1 MNARHPENVSIYAFK
16 HLYLF
21 FKASFFL
28 QTETTIKF
36 LLAAG
41 FLLMSGTSIYAQV
54 QRNEA
59 YLPKFAIK
67 TNALYWATS
76 TPNLGFEVGL
86 AKKLTLDISG
96 NYNPWKFGDDR
107 QIKHWLVQPEL
118 SFFGLHGHYGEM
130 NVSNLNIFG
139 MGHDRYDGN
148 VYGAGISYGYQ
159 WIISKRWSMEAT
171 IGVGYAHLKYDKYA
185 RGDGGEK
192 LGHNNRNY
200 FGPTKVGLSFIYIIK

>member
-1 MNARHPENVSIYAFK
+1 MR
-16 HLYLF
+16 
-21 FKASFFL
+21 
-28 QTETTIKF
+28 TIKL

-41 FLLMSGTSIYAQV
+41 FLLVFGTSIHAQV
-54 QRNEA
+54 QRNET

-76 TPNLGFEVGL
+76 TPNVGIEVGL

-118 SFFGLHGHYGEM
+118 RYWLCERFNGSFFGLHGHYGEM

-148 VYGAGISYGYQ
+148 VYGGVFPCPNVRRVRTAAMPAG
-159 WIISKRWSMEAT
+159 MLFAT
-171 IGVGYAHLKYDKYA
+171 CCFPIHTRSAAVTLFKV
-185 RGDGGEK
+185 
-192 LGHNNRNY
+192 
-200 FGPTKVGLSFIYIIK
+200 GPTHMAAPVNAAILRNLRRLISLSLSIFDSL

>member
-1 MNARHPENVSIYAFK
+1 M
-16 HLYLF
+16 
-21 FKASFFL
+21 
-28 QTETTIKF
+28 
-36 LLAAG
+36 
-41 FLLMSGTSIYAQV
+41 
-54 QRNEA
+54 
-59 YLPKFAIK
+59 
-67 TNALYWATS
+67 
-76 TPNLGFEVGL
+76 GL

-118 SFFGLHGHYGEM
+118 RYWLCERFNGSFFGLHGHYGEM

-148 VYGAGISYGYQ
+148 LYGTGISYGYQ

-171 IGVGYAHLKYDKYA
+171 IGVGYARLEYDKYA

-192 LGHNNRNY
+192 LGHNTRNY
-200 FGPTKVGLSFIYIIK
+200 FGPTKIGLSFIYVIK

>member
-1 MNARHPENVSIYAFK
+1 MR
-16 HLYLF
+16 
-21 FKASFFL
+21 
-28 QTETTIKF
+28 TIKI

-41 FLLMSGTSIYAQV
+41 FLLVFGTSIHAQV
-54 QRNEA
+54 QRNET

-76 TPNLGFEVGL
+76 TPNLGIEVGL

-118 SFFGLHGHYGEM
+118 RYWLCERFNGSFFGMHGHYGEM

-139 MGHDRYDGN
+139 MGHDRYDGKS
-148 VYGAGISYGYQ
+148 VRSRYFLRISMDHKQTMEYGSYHRSGIRPSG
-159 WIISKRWSMEAT
+159 I
-171 IGVGYAHLKYDKYA
+171 
-185 RGDGGEK
+185 
-192 LGHNNRNY
+192 
-200 FGPTKVGLSFIYIIK
+200 

>member
-1 MNARHPENVSIYAFK
+1 MR
-16 HLYLF
+16 
-21 FKASFFL
+21 
-28 QTETTIKF
+28 TIKL

-41 FLLMSGTSIYAQV
+41 FLLVLGTSAYAQV
-54 QRNEA
+54 QRNET

-76 TPNLGFEVGL
+76 TPNLGFEIGL
-86 AKKLTLDISG
+86 AKKITLDVSG

-118 SFFGLHGHYGEM
+118 RYWLCERFNGSFFGLHGHYGEM

-139 MGHDRYDGN
+139 MGHDRYDGSL
-148 VYGAGISYGYQ
+148 YGAGISYGYQ

-171 IGVGYAHLKYDKYA
+171 IGVGYARLKYDK
-185 RGDGGEK
+185 
-192 LGHNNRNY
+192 
-200 FGPTKVGLSFIYIIK
+200 